1 MNTHEDIRRELE
13 DIAPLLARHKQQFS
27 APLPVHWPPFGEC
40 QSAVLEQLNRDK
52 GRKQRLILLRPWL
65 SMAAAMLLLV
75 PMFWW
80 LLSPTET
87 KALSFD
93 QLSQEEIIAYISD
106 NPTDFDS
113 RQLEEILLQ
122 EGTEDELHLPPMSE
136 AEQEAL
142 LEEVLLDMHDT
153 DLESTINH

>member
-1 MNTHEDIRRELE
+1 MNTREDIRRELE

-27 APLPVHWPPFGEC
+27 PQAPVHLPPFGEC
-40 QSAVLEQLNRDK
+40 QSAVLQQLNRDR
-52 GRKQRLILLRPWL
+52 GRKQRLSLLRPWL
-65 SMAAAMLLLV
+65 SIAATLALLV
-75 PMFWW
+75 PMMWW
-80 LLSPTET
+80 LLRPAET
-87 KALSFD
+87 KVLSFD
-93 QLSQEEIIAYISD
+93 LLSQEDILAYISD
-106 NPTDFDS
+106 NPHDFDN

-136 AEQEAL
+136 DEQDAL